1 MLGGRAPD
9 VATLR
14 SLFTVGRLTTVT
26 GPPGAGKTAVAT
38 AAAVRAAD
46 SFRDGMRLVPLR
58 ELPDEALLAHAI
70 MRTVGIPDQPSLPQA
85 EALCDGLRDSRSL
98 LVLDGCEHM
107 LRGCAGLVRRLLR
120 HCPPLHIAVT
130 SREPLGLDGERVF
143 FLAPGPDCAV
153 PGPVRPREP
162 PAPGKRETQASTRE
176 PPTCGT
182 PCGIAAA
189 GRSHRLCTA
198 PERLLWARL
207 SVFGA
212 DFTLTDAVQVCA
224 DRTLPASMIP
234 GAARG
239 LARRSLLRIRPGT
252 GRYQLPEPVRDY
264 GAMMLRELGEET
276 DTRRRYRAWREVR
289 S

>member
-1 MLGGRAPD
+1 MPGGRAPD

-14 SLFTVGRLTTVT
+14 SLFIADRLTTVT

-38 AAAVRAAD
+38 AAAARAAD
-46 SFRDGMRLVPLR
+46 SFRDGMRLVSLR

-70 MRTVGIPDQPSLPQA
+70 MRTADIPDRPSLPQA

-107 LRGCAGLVRRLLR
+107 LRGCADLVRRLLR

-130 SREPLGLDGERVF
+130 SREPLRLEEERVF
-143 FLAPGPDCAV
+143 FLPTGPDWAE

-162 PAPGKRETQASTRE
+162 AA
-176 PPTCGT
+176 CDT
-182 PCGIAAA
+182 PRGIAAA

-212 DFTLTDAVQVCA
+212 DFTLVDAVQVCA
-224 DRTLPASMIP
+224 DRNLPAPMIP

-239 LARRSLLRIRPGT
+239 LARRSLLRVRPGT

-276 DTRRRYRAWREVR
+276 DARRRYQVWREVR